1 MKISILIPTHNR
13 AAILRRTLESVSRL
27 RIPPGIECECVVIAN
42 ACTDNT
48 EAVVAELAAK
58 FAMPLRCIAEPR
70 AGLGSARN
78 RAARE
83 ARGDLLA
90 LIDDDVDLDPGWLE
104 ALAAGAAEGAEAGG
118 GADLFAG
125 RIDLW
130 WEAVKRPDWLTP
142 GMAMLLSCLDRG
154 SAPIDLTQPDIVG
167 ANFAFTRRAYEHC
180 GPFREDIDRI
190 GAALLGGGETFFARE
205 ALRRGMRIRY
215 LPGMFVRHWVAPHR
229 IEPPY
234 LCAVSMGNAISIL
247 LMKERYGPLDFAR
260 TCAIGLSRIVGH
272 GLLLPLA
279 ALSGNRGRAI
289 NHRVRIAIGRGQ
301 LIGAWRR
308 ITRGPLR

>member
-1 MKISILIPTHNR
+1 MSISILIPTHNR
-13 AAILRRTLESVSRL
+13 AAILRRTLDSLARV
-27 RIPPGIECECVVIAN
+27 RIPSGLASECVVVAN
-42 ACTDNT
+42 ACTDST
-48 EAVVAELAAK
+48 EAVVAELAASFP
-58 FAMPLRCIAEPR
+58 FALRCIAEPR
-70 AGLGSARN
+70 AGLGAARN

-104 ALAAGAAEGAEAGG
+104 ALAAGAAEGGP
-118 GADLFAG
+118 DIFAG

-142 GMAMLLSCLDRG
+142 GTAMLLSCLDRG
-154 SAPIDLTQPDIVG
+154 PAPLDLAEPDIVG
-167 ANFAFTRRAYEHC
+167 ANFAFTRRAYEQC

-215 LPGMFVRHWVAPHR
+215 LPSMFVRHWVAPHR

-247 LMKERYGPLDFAR
+247 LMKERYGPLSFAR

-279 ALSGNRGRAI
+279 ALSGNRGRVI
-289 NHRVRIAIGRGQ
+289 NRRVRIAIGRGQ

>member
-1 MKISILIPTHNR
+1 MKVSILIPTHNR

-27 RIPPGIECECVVIAN
+27 RIPPNTECECVVVAN

-48 EAVVAELAAK
+48 DAVVAKLAAS
-58 FAMPLRCIAEPR
+58 FPFPLRCIPEPR
-70 AGLGSARN
+70 PGLGAARN

-90 LIDDDVDLDPGWLE
+90 LIDDDVELDPGWLE
-104 ALAAGAAEGAEAGG
+104 ALVAGAAASN
-118 GADLFAG
+118 ADLFAG

-130 WEAVKRPDWLTP
+130 WEAVERPDWLTP

-154 SAPIDLTQPDIVG
+154 PAPIDLAEPDLVG
-167 ANFAFTRRAYEHC
+167 ANFAFTRRAYEQL

-190 GAALLGGGETFFARE
+190 GSALLGGGETFFARE

-247 LMKERYGPLDFAR
+247 LMKERYGLPQFAR
-260 TCAIGLSRIVGH
+260 TCAIGLLRIVGH
-272 GLLLPLA
+272 GVLLPLA

-289 NHRVRIAIGRGQ
+289 HHRVRIAIGKGQ

-308 ITRGPLR
+308 LTRGPLR

>member
-1 MKISILIPTHNR
+1 MKVSILIPTHNR
-13 AAILRRTLESVSRL
+13 AATLRRTLESLARV
-27 RIPPGIECECVVIAN
+27 RIPTGLACECVVVAN

-48 EAVVAELAAK
+48 DAVVAELAAA
-58 FAMPLRCIAEPR
+58 FPLPLRCIPEPR
-70 AGLGSARN
+70 PGLGAARN

-90 LIDDDVDLDPGWLE
+90 LIDDDVDLDPAWLE
-104 ALAAGAAEGAEAGG
+104 ALAAGAAEAGG

-130 WEAVKRPDWLTP
+130 WEAVERPEWLTP

-154 SAPIDLTQPDIVG
+154 PAPIDLAEPDLVG
-167 ANFAFTRRAYEHC
+167 ANFAFTRRAYELC

-190 GAALLGGGETFFARE
+190 GSALLGGGETYFARE

-215 LPGMFVRHWVAPHR
+215 VPGMFVRHWVAPHR

-247 LMKERYGPLDFAR
+247 LMKECYGPLHFAR
-260 TCAIGLSRIVGH
+260 TCAIGLLRIVGNA
-272 GLLLPLA
+272 LLLPLA
-279 ALSGNRGRAI
+279 ALSGNRGRAVH
-289 NHRVRIAIGRGQ
+289 HRVRIAIGKGQ